1 MVEGMDRMVVKAKN
15 VARARKGDKVELHLS
30 TKTKL
35 KGLFIL

>member
-1 MVEGMDRMVVKAKN
+1 MVVKAKN